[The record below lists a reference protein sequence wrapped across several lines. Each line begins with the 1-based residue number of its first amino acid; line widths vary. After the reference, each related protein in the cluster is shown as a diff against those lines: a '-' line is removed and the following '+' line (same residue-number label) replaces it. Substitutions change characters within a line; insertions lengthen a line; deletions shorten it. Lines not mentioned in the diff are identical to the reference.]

1 MAELWT
7 ISDSSF
13 DPNWL
18 CHSET
23 VFMQGNGYLGVR
35 CV

>member
-1 MAELWT
+1 MAELGT
-7 ISDSSF
+7 LSESSF
-13 DPNWL
+13 NLNRL

-23 VFMQGNGYLGVR
+23 VFMQGNGYLGVW